1 MRAPAL
7 KSTAC
12 WTRSVQPASRVSRPP
27 SGSSSPSSAAGSAR
41 RPRPD
46 AMIALLLSAL
56 ALQSAQVDSLMAAG
70 RAHFAQRVIGRYAA
84 LEDFRAAARL
94 APTDPEPWYW
104 QMKVGFYLRSDDGD
118 YIAREALLGLS
129 LLLPTTRTPGNDS
142 TTSSAM

>member
-12 WTRSVQPASRVSRPP
+12 WTRSVQPASRVSHPP

-41 RPRPD
+41 RPRLD
-46 AMIALLLSAL
+46 AMIGLLLSAL

-70 RAHFAQRVIGRYAA
+70 RALFAQRVIGRYGA

-104 QMKVGFYLRSDDGD
+104 QMKVGFSFRYGD
-118 YIAREALLGLS
+118 RGYIPRGAHHAVLPANPYSLG
-129 LLLPTTRTPGNDS
+129 TYTR
-142 TTSSAM
+142 